1 MPQSETKIKRRVWIG
16 LVVGCAGVG
25 AWLVWN
31 RMHPIAA
38 IREVKHAKSF
48 VQLTGAAGKAAGDQ
62 VLREK
67 AELLDPTPLF
77 FPTEWNYGQRALP
90 VRSLRQPGQ
99 VFGNSEPKLTVAE
112 QNLAP
117 YGVEGS
123 PVPEK
128 LSDVLGQGNEAP
140 FAGMGQID
148 MPQSTLPVRS
158 GYLEV
163 RALNDM
169 NAIVSQPL
177 SGINPPRNDF
187 VPVEFLIVVGPSG
200 LIGEPILTSGS
211 GWDEV
216 DNFFRSYLVKSY
228 RLGERLHPG
237 RYRVLVGT

>member
-1 MPQSETKIKRRVWIG
+1 MTQGNFRVKRRVWVG
-16 LVVGCAGVG
+16 LVVACAGVG
-25 AWLVWN
+25 AWIVWSQL
-31 RMHPIAA
+31 RPALLPGVVP
-38 IREVKHAKSF
+38 RPQSF
-48 VQLTGAAGKAAGDQ
+48 VQLAGAGKAVGDQ

-90 VRSLRQPGQ
+90 ESSLRQPGQ

-117 YGVEGS
+117 YGVEAT

-128 LSDVLGQGNEAP
+128 LSDVLAQGNEAP
-140 FAGMGQID
+140 FAGLGQID
-148 MPQSTLPVRS
+148 LPQFTLPVRA

-163 RALNDM
+163 RALGNKD
-169 NAIVSQPL
+169 AIVSQPL
-177 SGINPPRNDF
+177 SGINPPRNDY
-187 VPVEFLIVVGPSG
+187 VPVEFLVVVGPAG

-237 RYRVLVGT
+237 RYHVLVGT

>member
-1 MPQSETKIKRRVWIG
+1 MTQTENRIKRRVWVG
-16 LVVGCAGVG
+16 LLVACAGVG
-25 AWLVWN
+25 AWMVWN
-31 RMHPIAA
+31 RFRPVPPPDMATRPQ
-38 IREVKHAKSF
+38 SF
-48 VQLTGAAGKAAGDQ
+48 VQLAGAGKAAGDQ

-77 FPTEWNYGQRALP
+77 FPTEWNYSQRALP
-90 VRSLRQPGQ
+90 ASSLRQPGQ
-99 VFGNSEPKLTVAE
+99 VFGSLDPKLTVAD

-117 YGVEGS
+117 YGAEAT
-123 PVPEK
+123 PLPEK

-148 MPQSTLPVRS
+148 LPQSTLPVRA

-163 RALNDM
+163 RALGNKDI
-169 NAIVSQPL
+169 IVSQQL
-177 SGINPPRNDF
+177 SGINPPRTDYI
-187 VPVEFLIVVGPSG
+187 PVEFLVVVGPAG
-200 LIGEPILTSGS
+200 LIGEPILTNGS

-237 RYRVLVGT
+237 RYHVLVGT

>member
-1 MPQSETKIKRRVWIG
+1 MPPGNTRVKRRVWVG
-16 LVVGCAGVG
+16 LIVACAGVG
-25 AWLVWN
+25 AW
-31 RMHPIAA
+31 IAWSQLRPVLLPGVA
-38 IREVKHAKSF
+38 PRSQSF
-48 VQLTGAAGKAAGDQ
+48 VQLAGAGKAAGDQ

-163 RALNDM
+163 RALNNM

-177 SGINPPRNDF
+177 SGITPPRNDF